1 MAMRPRA
8 ALPKVAI
15 MSDPHDRPA
24 PGLRPL
30 ADPWGNYQPQTPPAP
45 PAPPPAPPPPPTAKA
60 PAPPPAD
67 PPAEAV
73 AADPPS
79 RSRPAK
85 RRKAVPTVA
94 LYVRIPATLQR
105 NLKLMAVAEDT
116 TISQLV
122 ADILKANIGVWVEPY
137 RRAS

>member
-1 MAMRPRA
+1 MP
-8 ALPKVAI
+8 
-15 MSDPHDRPA
+15 DPTDRPA

-45 PAPPPAPPPPPTAKA
+45 

-122 ADILKANIGVWVEPY
+122 ADMLRAHVGIWVEPY
-137 RRAS
+137 KRAS

>member
-30 ADPWGNYQPQTPPAP
+30 ADSWGSYQPQTPPA
-45 PAPPPAPPPPPTAKA
+45 PPAPPPPPTAKA

-122 ADILKANIGVWVEPY
+122 ADMLRAHVGIWVEPY
-137 RRAS
+137 KRAS

>member
-15 MSDPHDRPA
+15 MSEPHDRPA

-30 ADPWGNYQPQTPPAP
+30 ADPWGNYQPQTPPA
-45 PAPPPAPPPPPTAKA
+45 PPAPPPPPTAKA

-122 ADILKANIGVWVEPY
+122 ADMLRAHVGIWVEPY
-137 RRAS
+137 KRAS